1 MALFYKDFQVRLV
14 AAGQPQMLMAEPPVK
29 VGRKVLLNER
39 RSILV
44 VEWLAMRQPVML

>member
-1 MALFYKDFQVRLV
+1 MALFYKNFQVRLV

-39 RSILV
+39 RLILV
-44 VEWLAMRQPVML
+44 VEWLMY